1 MAQVAADTTA
11 QRAYILIDPT
21 HTGGRDLVS
30 NIVIPDDMLARALV
44 IANDA
49 RLFDTDDDDDG
60 EVFDEDVLAEVED
73 DDLGPV
79 LVWRHRRFDK
89 G

>member
-1 MAQVAADTTA
+1 MAQVAADKTA
-11 QRAYILIDPT
+11 QAFVLIDPA

-30 NIVIPDDMLARALV
+30 NIRISDELLSRALV
-44 IANDA
+44 LSTDD
-49 RLFDTDDDDDG
+49 RLFDEDEDFF
-60 EVFDEDVLAEVED
+60 EEDVLTETED
-73 DDLGPV
+73 EDLGAV